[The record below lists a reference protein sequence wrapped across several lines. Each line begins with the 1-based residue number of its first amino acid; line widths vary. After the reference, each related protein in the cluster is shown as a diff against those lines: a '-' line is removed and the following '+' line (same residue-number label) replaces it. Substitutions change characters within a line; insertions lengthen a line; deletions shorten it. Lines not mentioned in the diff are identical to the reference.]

1 MEQIVPLTQGSH
13 PLKINSLNERLQ
25 GRNQEQSGRIIHGVQ
40 LFIILADL
48 LIHCNVS
55 IPSVSKVTSTFR
67 PSGRESVH
75 SFCVSV
81 VDL

>member
-1 MEQIVPLTQGSH
+1 MEQIVPFTQGSH

-55 IPSVSKVTSTFR
+55 IPSVSKVTFR

-81 VDL
+81 IDL